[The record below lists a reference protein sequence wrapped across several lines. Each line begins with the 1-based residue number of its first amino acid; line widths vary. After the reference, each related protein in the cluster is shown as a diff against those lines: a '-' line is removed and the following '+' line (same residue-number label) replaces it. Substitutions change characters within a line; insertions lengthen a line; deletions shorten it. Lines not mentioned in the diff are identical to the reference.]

1 VTDTILVL
9 AATGKTGRRL
19 LPELAARGTQVRAAS
34 RRSGEGLTPFDWDR
48 PETHDPAVTGATA
61 IYLVGPQA
69 VDDPSPVVGPF
80 LEHAARAGVE
90 RVVFLSSLGVEFPHE
105 PPESGRHRIEEQ
117 VRSSGLAW
125 TILRP
130 SGFNQNFSE
139 DFLLPGIV
147 QADTIATATGR
158 GAVAFIDAT
167 DIAAVA
173 AVALTDQRH
182 SGKTYVLTG
191 PQALTFAQTAAI
203 ISRAAGRTVTHQP
216 MSSDALHDVLVTAGL
231 PPDLAATVLRDQGA
245 IREGFGARVTDT
257 VAEITGRPPTTFA
270 DYAIRAAAAWTRPDA
285 VPVA

>member
-19 LPELAARGTQVRAAS
+19 LPELAARGARVRAAS
-34 RRSGEGLTPFDWDR
+34 RRPGVGLTLFDWDR
-48 PETHDPAVTGATA
+48 PETHGPAVTGATA
-61 IYLVGPQA
+61 VYLVGPQA
-69 VDDPSPVVGPF
+69 VHDPSPVVGPF

-90 RVVFLSSLGVEFPHE
+90 RVVFLSSLGVEFPRE
-105 PPESGRHRIEEQ
+105 PPDSGRHRVEEQ

-147 QADTIATATGR
+147 QADTVATATGD

-173 AVALTDQRH
+173 AAALTDRRH

-191 PQALTFAQTAAI
+191 PQALTFAQTATI

-231 PPDLAATVLRDQGA
+231 TPDLAATVLRDQEA
-245 IREGFGARVTDT
+245 IRDGFGARVNDT
-257 VAEITGRPPTTFA
+257 VAEITGRPPTSFA
-270 DYAIRAAAAWTRPDA
+270 DYATQAAAAWTRPDA